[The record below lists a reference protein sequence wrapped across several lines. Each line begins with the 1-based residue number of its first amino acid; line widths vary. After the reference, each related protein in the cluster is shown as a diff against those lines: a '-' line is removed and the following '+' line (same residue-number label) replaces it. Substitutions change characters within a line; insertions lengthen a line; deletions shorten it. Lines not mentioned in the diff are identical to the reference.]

1 MDIEEH
7 KLLHFADLALAL
19 LKAAQAQAADL
30 GEATRLL
37 ALDRRRAG
45 EAEAIDP
52 AQLHDRLDRA
62 RRHLVAARLMDMLD
76 ETRFRITPRGRAVLH
91 QHPDGIDDSVLMDFP
106 EFRAWV
112 ERIAHHPP
120 PEDSRTREFLRGW
133 SALAEGRDLGDNPFA
148 TDTAQHAA
156 WEDGWLEASRRG
168 REGG

>member
-1 MDIEEH
+1 MDIEDL
-7 KLLHFADLALAL
+7 KLLHFPDLALAL
-19 LKAAQAQAADL
+19 LKAAQAQAAEL
-30 GEATRLL
+30 GAAARLL

-45 EAEAIDP
+45 EGEAID
-52 AQLHDRLDRA
+52 AAELRDRLDRA
-62 RRHLVAARLMDMLD
+62 RRHLVAAQLIEMLD

-112 ERIAHHPP
+112 ERITRHPP

-133 SALAEGRDLGDNPFA
+133 SALAEGRDLGDNPFSP
-148 TDTAQHAA
+148 DTAQHGA